1 MNNSNVS
8 ICTDYS
14 VIGNRIISDFYEFLI
29 VEREKPTKTK
39 AKKYLL
45 HIAPNKKRTYVS
57 SLYPI
62 GNFQNKY
69 KFDFR
74 GTVYHLT
81 ISPDSAFIK
90 STL

>member
-14 VIGNRIISDFYEFLI
+14 VIGNRIISDFYQFLI
-29 VEREKPTKTK
+29 VDRKNPTKTK

-45 HIAPNKKRTYVS
+45 HVDSSKKRTYVS

-69 KFDFR
+69 KFDYR
-74 GTVYHLT
+74 QTVYFLT
-81 ISPDSAFIK
+81 IEGGSAFIK

>member
-14 VIGNRIISDFYEFLI
+14 VIGNRIISDFYQFLI
-29 VEREKPTKTK
+29 VDRKNPTKTK

-45 HIAPNKKRTYVS
+45 HVADNQNRTYVS
-57 SLYPI
+57 SLYPV
-62 GNFQNKY
+62 GNSQNKY

-74 GTVYHLT
+74 NTVYFLT
-81 ISPDSAFIK
+81 VEGEAAFIK

>member
-1 MNNSNVS
+1 MNKSNVS

-14 VIGNRIISDFYEFLI
+14 VIGNRIISDFYQFLI
-29 VEREKPTKTK
+29 VDRKNPTKTK

-45 HIAPNKKRTYVS
+45 HVDSRKKRTYVS

-62 GNFQNKY
+62 GNSQNLY
-69 KFDFR
+69 KFDYR
-74 GTVYHLT
+74 QTVYFLT
-81 ISPDSAFIK
+81 IEGESAFIK